1 MADHRP
7 DDVRDAR
14 CGHLIAEK
22 ATSHLEGF
30 LFLADR
36 LNHVIGACCVLMLD
50 GDLGAGSD
58 ETWLWSGGGGQGLGE
73 GHLVSW

>member
-7 DDVRDAR
+7 NDVRDAR
-14 CGHLIAEK
+14 SGHLIAEK

-36 LNHVIGACCVLMLD
+36 LNHVIGACCVLVLD
-50 GDLGAGSD
+50 GDLGAGCD
-58 ETWLWSGGGGQGLGE
+58 ETRLRSSGRGQGLGK
-73 GHLVSW
+73 GHLG